1 MSSSESIQ
9 VLPLTLVV
17 LFIDVSD
24 FGKVVVQA
32 RLDTTIKDSIP
43 NYVYFLQEDVNDT
56 KTTESEID
64 SNVLHRSYI
73 PRNQVGYSAESI

>member
-24 FGKVVVQA
+24 FGEVVVQA

-43 NYVYFLQEDVNDT
+43 NHVYFLQEDVNDT

-73 PRNQVGYSAESI
+73 PRNRVGYSAASI

>member
-24 FGKVVVQA
+24 FGEVVVQA

-73 PRNQVGYSAESI
+73 PRNRVGYSAASI

>member
-73 PRNQVGYSAESI
+73 PRNRVGYSAASI